1 VHLCYDDRDRQK
13 GSAMGTI
20 KSVQHTITKQIPSFF
35 ETLEQFLASQDVTKG
50 SKVTYRNALKQFFA
64 WFIEAQ
70 HTNPTRETILE
81 YKECL
86 DLKGLRPS
94 TRASYLVAV
103 RKFFEWAEGLKIY
116 PNIAKGIKGARRALK
131 HHQKDALT
139 IPQIKKFLSIID
151 KTSSQGKRD
160 FALINLLLRTGL
172 RLIEVVRADYKD
184 LDLQGDETILWV
196 RGKGRDGKDECV
208 VLAPEALNPLLE
220 YLRSRKANIAAAPLF
235 TSLSDRNYGK
245 RLTTFSLSRIIKR
258 YLRLAGINN
267 RRVTAHSLRH
277 TFGVLSIK
285 AGASLYEVQLA
296 MRHTNPG
303 TTEIYLGDIERQKRL
318 EGAPEKKI
326 SALLEAEGIR

>member
-1 VHLCYDDRDRQK
+1 MKMGMSKK
-13 GSAMGTI
+13 G
-20 KSVQHTITKQIPSFF
+20 VQHHITQKAPAFF
-35 ETLEQFLASQDVTKG
+35 DTLEQFLATQDVTRG
-50 SKVTYRNALKQFFA
+50 SKITYRNALRQFFA
-64 WFIEAQ
+64 WFIQAQ
-70 HTNPTRETILE
+70 HINPTRETILK
-81 YKECL
+81 YKEDL

-139 IPQIKKFLSIID
+139 IAQIKKVFGAID
-151 KTSSQGKRD
+151 RSQIQGKRD

-184 LDLQGDETILWV
+184 LDLQGEEALLWV

-208 VLAPEALNPLLE
+208 VLAQDALNPLLE
-220 YLRSRKANIAAAPLF
+220 YLRARKSAIAEAPLF
-235 TSLSDRNYGK
+235 TSLSDRNFGK

-258 YLRLAGINN
+258 YMRRAGINN

-296 MRHTNPG
+296 MRHSNPG

-318 EGAPEKKI
+318 EGAPEKKV
-326 SALLEAEGIR
+326 SELLEAEGVT

>member
-1 VHLCYDDRDRQK
+1 M
-13 GSAMGTI
+13 SSI
-20 KSVQHTITKQIPSFF
+20 KRIQQSIVKQVPPFF
-35 ETLEQFLASQDVTKG
+35 DTLEQFLASQDVTKG
-50 SKVTYRNALKQFFA
+50 SKITYRNALKQFFA
-64 WFIEAQ
+64 WFIEQQ
-70 HTNPTRETILE
+70 HVNPTRETILH

-86 DLKGLRPS
+86 DIKGLRPS

-116 PNIAKGIKGARRALK
+116 PNIAKGVKGARRALK

-139 IPQIKKFLSIID
+139 IAQIKKVLSIID
-151 KTSSQGKRD
+151 KSSIQGKRD

-184 LDLQGDETILWV
+184 LDLHGDDPILWV

-208 VLAPEALNPLLE
+208 VLAPEALNPLFD
-220 YLRSRKANIAAAPLF
+220 YLRSRKVSIVEAPLF
-235 TSLSDRNYGK
+235 TSLSDRNFGK

-258 YLRLAGINN
+258 YLRMAGINN

-296 MRHTNPG
+296 MRHTSPG

-326 SALLEAEGIR
+326 SALLDAEGIK